1 MAKLGRRI
9 ATEYLDP
16 TILESFL
23 ANRLIPLDK
32 NPGTRPVGVGEVS
45 RRVIGKAIMHV
56 VKKDVMEAGV
66 LNLCA
71 GQEAGIQAAIHAMIR
86 LFDDESTD
94 AILLIDAD
102 NCPPQY
108 PFYLRNLASL

>member
-1 MAKLGRRI
+1 MLNTTRDSSFHSRQLADAMAKLGRRI

-45 RRVIGKAIMHV
+45 RRAIGKAIMHV
-56 VKKDVMEAGV
+56 VKKDAMEARCSQSLRRARSWYSGS
-66 LNLCA
+66 NSC
-71 GQEAGIQAAIHAMIR
+71 
-86 LFDDESTD
+86 DDTT
-94 AILLIDAD
+94 L
-102 NCPPQY
+102 
-108 PFYLRNLASL
+108 